1 MSLYERMRSDWP
13 FVAAK
18 SPFYY
23 GWVIAVVSTFGYLFS
38 IPGQTMGM
46 AVFSDQFIETF
57 ELERTT
63 LSVAYLI
70 GTLLSAFLL
79 TRAGRWYDRH
89 GARLLLVASP
99 LLLATT
105 LMLFSQVDV
114 MAGWFARTFD
124 VSMAW
129 ITFPMVLLCYFGVR
143 FSGQGVLTNASQN
156 LLMLWFEK
164 RRGLVSGARGVFV
177 SFGFSLA
184 PLLIAGL
191 ILQVGWRGALWVM
204 ALAVALF
211 ATFAFILVRNS
222 PNVIGQQIDGRSVAD
237 QGNATSITH
246 LSLAQA
252 RRTAG
257 FWIYSLALSMHALFG
272 TAVTFHVVAIFAEAS
287 RSAEEAFGYFFPQAV
302 VSVITNIT
310 ASFFADRM
318 KLKPLLVVMLSGF
331 ILGAWGLTQLEN
343 HVGYWALVI
352 GFGIGGGLWGV
363 LSNLAF
369 VRQFGTRNLG
379 EITGFNASLTVFA
392 SAIGPVVFSLAR
404 DWMGSFSFA
413 AGVCMGVLV
422 VLWCFACF
430 LKQPRDHL
438 PATN

>member
-1 MSLYERMRSDWP
+1 
-13 FVAAK
+13 
-18 SPFYY
+18 
-23 GWVIAVVSTFGYLFS
+23 
-38 IPGQTMGM
+38 
-46 AVFSDQFIETF
+46 
-57 ELERTT
+57 
-63 LSVAYLI
+63 
-70 GTLLSAFLL
+70 
-79 TRAGRWYDRH
+79 
-89 GARLLLVASP
+89 
-99 LLLATT
+99 
-105 LMLFSQVDV
+105 
-114 MAGWFARTFD
+114 
-124 VSMAW
+124 
-129 ITFPMVLLCYFGVR
+129 MVLLCYFGVR

-164 RRGLVSGARGVFV
+164 RRGLVSGVRGVFV
-177 SFGFSLA
+177 SFGFSVA

-191 ILQVGWRGALWVM
+191 MLQVGWRGALWVM

-211 ATFAFILVRNS
+211 AVLAFILVRNA
-222 PNVIGQQIDGRSVAD
+222 PAVIGQQIDGRSGTD
-237 QGNATSITH
+237 SGNTATLTH

-287 RSAEEAFGYFFPQAV
+287 RSADEAFGYFFPQAV
-302 VSVITNIT
+302 ISVMTNIS

-331 ILGAWGLTQLEN
+331 ILGAWGLTQLESTL
-343 HVGYWALVI
+343 GYWALVI

-379 EITGFNASLTVFA
+379 EITGFNASLTVLA
-392 SAIGPVVFSLAR
+392 SAIGPAVFSLAR

-413 AGVCMGVLV
+413 AGVCLGVLV
-422 VLWCFACF
+422 ILWCLAVV
-430 LKQPRDHL
+430 LKQPRDQL
-438 PATN
+438 PRLQSHS

>member
-211 ATFAFILVRNS
+211 AAFAFILVRNS
-222 PNVIGQQIDGRSVAD
+222 PSVIGQQIDGRSVAD

-302 VSVITNIT
+302 VSVMSNIT